1 MSRFAGS
8 RRPQWPRG
16 IDECLAEMGDNGH
29 VQTIVCSQT
38 KGVQSV
44 DVISEERILGK
55 FFRPTRERTSPG
67 AESALVTK
75 TWAPLGNILRECPL
89 WGGGGDR

>member
-1 MSRFAGS
+1 
-8 RRPQWPRG
+8 
-16 IDECLAEMGDNGH
+16 
-29 VQTIVCSQT
+29 
-38 KGVQSV
+38 V

-55 FFRPTRERTSPG
+55 FFCPRRERPSPG

-75 TWAPLGNILRECPL
+75 TWAPLLGNIPREYAL

>member
-1 MSRFAGS
+1 
-8 RRPQWPRG
+8 
-16 IDECLAEMGDNGH
+16 
-29 VQTIVCSQT
+29 
-38 KGVQSV
+38 V

-55 FFRPTRERTSPG
+55 FFRPRREWPAPG

-75 TWAPLGNILRECPL
+75 TWALLVNTPSKYAS